1 MPYQLLADAV
11 LVVHFAVVVF
21 VVGGLVA
28 VVIGNRLGW
37 RWVNGW
43 WLRLAHLGAIAFVAV
58 QAWLGALC
66 PLTSL
71 ESWLRVRAGASGYTK
86 SFIEH
91 WLQRVIFHEA
101 PFWVFA
107 LAYTI
112 FALLVLAAWWHF
124 PPTRGRGGPSCAGA
138 RHRFP
143 Q

>member
-1 MPYQLLADAV
+1 VPYQLLADTV

-21 VVGGLVA
+21 VVGGLV
-28 VVIGNRLGW
+28 VVVMGNWLGW

-43 WLRLAHLGAIAFVAV
+43 WFRLAHLGAIAFVAV
-58 QAWLGALC
+58 QAWLGELC
-66 PLTSL
+66 PLTTL

-91 WLQRVIFHEA
+91 WVQRVIFYEA

-112 FALLVLAAWWHF
+112 FALLVLAAWRYF
-124 PPTRGRGGPSCAGA
+124 PPTRSKGKRNDA
-138 RHRFP
+138 
-143 Q
+143 